1 MIDSTLTYTD
11 IKTGAAITTRIL
23 DGFEDSSFNK
33 EQWNQLLESGDTDT
47 VNLTWDW
54 QRSWWQSFGKGKLL
68 LIAAERNGSVI
79 AVAPFFTDQGMIY
92 NLFPEDALDF
102 IGDIS
107 DSSVL
112 DAMLETARSVVDNF
126 AGFRFYFIP
135 HTSRTGKL
143 LREAAIRLNLN
154 CYDEGSLPS
163 PWLDLK
169 TSPDVALN
177 ITRKKSLRRHENYFL
192 REGDLE
198 VLHFTEAEKIL
209 PHLENFFDQHIS
221 RRNAT
226 NASSLFL
233 DSKQR
238 DYYTRLTKEISSTG
252 WLRFTCINWNVRPIA
267 FHYGLSYKGRYLY
280 GIPSFDIELAEH
292 SPGEVLLRQLLLA
305 AISEGASTFDFGM
318 GDELYKYRFSTDVT
332 QLHTWGLYPLKAV

>member
-1 MIDSTLTYTD
+1 MSGSLTYSD
-11 IKTGAAITTRIL
+11 IKNSPVITTRIL
-23 DGFEDSSFNK
+23 EGFDDPRFTKNDWNK
-33 EQWNQLLESGDTDT
+33 LLVSGDTDT

-54 QRSWWQSFGKGKLL
+54 QRSWWKSFGRGKLL
-68 LIAAERNGSVI
+68 LVIAERNGYSI
-79 AVAPFFTDQGMIY
+79 ALAPLFSDQGMIY

-102 IGDIS
+102 VGDIS

-112 DAMLETARSVVDNF
+112 DAILETARSVVADF
-126 AGFRFYFIP
+126 VGFRFYFIP
-135 HTSRTGKL
+135 HTSRTGRL
-143 LREAAIRLNLN
+143 LMEAAERLHLN

-192 REGDLE
+192 REGNLE

-209 PHLENFFDQHIS
+209 PHLENFFEQHIS

-233 DSKQR
+233 NAKQR
-238 DYYTRLTKEISSTG
+238 DYYTRLTKEISPTG
-252 WLRFTCINWNVRPIA
+252 WLRFTRINWNGRPIA

-280 GIPSFDIELAEH
+280 GIPSFDIELSEH
-292 SPGEVLLRQLLLA
+292 SPGEVLLRQLLLE
-305 AISEGASTFDFGM
+305 AISEDASTFDFGM

-332 QLHTWGLYPLKAV
+332 ELQTWGLYP

>member
-1 MIDSTLTYTD
+1 MSGSLTYSD
-11 IKTGAAITTRIL
+11 IKNSPVITTRIL
-23 DGFEDSSFNK
+23 EGFDDPRFTKNDWNK
-33 EQWNQLLESGDTDT
+33 LLVSGDTDT

-54 QRSWWQSFGKGKLL
+54 QRSWWKSFGRGKLL
-68 LIAAERNGSVI
+68 LVVAERNGYSI
-79 AVAPFFTDQGMIY
+79 ALAPLFSDQGMIY

-102 IGDIS
+102 VGDIS

-112 DAMLETARSVVDNF
+112 DAILETARSVVDDF
-126 AGFRFYFIP
+126 VGFRFYFIP
-135 HTSRTGKL
+135 HTSRTGRL
-143 LREAAIRLNLN
+143 LMEAAERLNLN

-192 REGDLE
+192 REGNLE

-209 PHLENFFDQHIS
+209 PHLENFFEQHIS

-238 DYYTRLTKEISSTG
+238 DYYTRLTKEISPTG
-252 WLRFTCINWNVRPIA
+252 WLRFTRINWNGRAIA

-318 GDELYKYRFSTDVT
+318 GDELYKYRFSTDVIE
-332 QLHTWGLYPLKAV
+332 LKTWGLYP

>member
-1 MIDSTLTYTD
+1 MSDSLTYSD
-11 IKTGAAITTRIL
+11 IKNSPVITTRIL
-23 DGFEDSSFNK
+23 EGFDDPRFTKNEWNK
-33 EQWNQLLESGDTDT
+33 LLVSGDTDT

-54 QRSWWQSFGKGKLL
+54 QRSWWKSFGRGKLL
-68 LIAAERNGSVI
+68 LVVAERNGYSI
-79 AVAPFFTDQGMIY
+79 ALAPLFSDQGMIY

-102 IGDIS
+102 VGDIS

-112 DAMLETARSVVDNF
+112 DAILETARSVVADF
-126 AGFRFYFIP
+126 VGFRFYFIP
-135 HTSRTGKL
+135 HTSRTGRL
-143 LREAAIRLNLN
+143 LMEAAERLNLN

-169 TSPDVALN
+169 TSPDLALN

-192 REGDLE
+192 REGNLE

-209 PHLENFFDQHIS
+209 PHLENFFEQHIS

-238 DYYTRLTKEISSTG
+238 DYYTRLTKEISPTG
-252 WLRFTCINWNVRPIA
+252 WLRFTRINWNGRAIA

-305 AISEGASTFDFGM
+305 SISEEASTFDFGL
-318 GDELYKYRFSTDVT
+318 GDESYKYRFSTNVT
-332 QLHTWGLYPLKAV
+332 ELQTWGLYPVE